1 MAMSLLDAQ
10 RKLNEILINV
20 EGVADVLEG
29 LADKDGG
36 KRDGP
41 WNTYIMLRNLLNAT
55 AAEMIEVMEF
65 LDKSESRKG
74 TVQAMSNG
82 DSA

>member
-65 LDKSESRKG
+65 LDKSESRKD

>member
-55 AAEMIEVMEF
+55 AAETIE
-65 LDKSESRKG
+65 KG
-74 TVQAMSNG
+74 RTMRLATGGARGRFDMTLPKQR
-82 DSA
+82 